1 MIVLFLIYMILFI
14 LAVEAIYKE
23 LQKTN
28 RLLVSINSYQTN
40 SIGVVTKLREAVKL
54 ALSIL
59 DLKEGCPGKAFTQ
72 KDLNVLKAALADSG
86 TTIPRPPTEQEIEDG
101 KAVWCSVCITD
112 CPDKGKDLLCICGR
126 FKESEAHDVR

>member
-1 MIVLFLIYMILFI
+1 MIVPFLICMFLLIY
-14 LAVEAIYKE
+14 IYKE

-59 DLKEGCPGKAFTQ
+59 DLEEGCPGKAITQ
-72 KDLNVLKAALADSG
+72 EDLNVLKAALADSG

-101 KAVWCSVCITD
+101 KAVWCSVCTTD
-112 CPDKGKDLLCICGR
+112 CPDKGKNLLCVCGR